1 MNFVYDPTSDETYE
15 TQILKDRIFKMRK
28 WMYEE
33 FSPKKNIAELP
44 PEQPPESYSLSNEKE
59 SFADLFKK

>member
-28 WMYEE
+28 WIYEE
-33 FSPKKNIAELP
+33 FSPKKNIAEWP
-44 PEQPPESYSLSNEKE
+44 PEHPPKEYETPTPKLSSL
-59 SFADLFKK
+59 F